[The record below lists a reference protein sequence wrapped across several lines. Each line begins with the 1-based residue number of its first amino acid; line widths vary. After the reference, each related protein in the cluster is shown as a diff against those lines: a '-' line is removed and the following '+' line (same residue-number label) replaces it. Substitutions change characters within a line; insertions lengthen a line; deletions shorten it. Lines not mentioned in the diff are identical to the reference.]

1 MDQRVLERKSSLATY
16 DLPWG
21 QDQLSLSLPPQW
33 KVAGYLKPASI
44 PAVLDVEGEVSQSL
58 AQPTGASRLGDLYRH
73 GMKVVIVIDDS
84 SRPTPVQTLFRPV
97 LAELDRAG
105 ILKESLTLVTA
116 PGVHRP
122 MTETEIAR
130 RIGRPN
136 LEGLKW
142 ENPDCDN
149 PDKLRKL
156 GTTQRGTPV
165 WINRTVAEAD
175 LVISIGCIEPHIIA
189 SFGGGYKNLVPGV
202 AGRATIAH
210 NHTINCTPD
219 TFNMVGQPI
228 ERNPM
233 RQDLEEA
240 AQMIKAR
247 VFIVNAV
254 LNSALQ
260 VVRVVAGDPIAA
272 HREGV
277 RTSTS
282 LYGVRVNEPADIV
295 IANSHPMNTDLRQ
308 GVKALANSIRAVR
321 PGGVMITLVKADE
334 GVGVFGLANRKLPL
348 NRGGLKRLAPLLL
361 RLVPRINFRGMGE
374 EDRFFLYFALQAM
387 RLADLR
393 MVAATIPASVKANLP
408 FVTFDDSLET
418 SIEQARRC
426 FPGPASVLIFPHG
439 GTTYPFFKD

>member
-1 MDQRVLERKSSLATY
+1 MDHPELERKNNTTPY
-16 DLPWG
+16 VLPWG
-21 QDQLSLSLPPQW
+21 QDQLSLSLPPEW
-33 KVAGYLKPASI
+33 NVAGYLKPASI
-44 PAVLDVEGEVSQSL
+44 PAVLDVEGEVNQSL
-58 AQPTGASRLGDLYRH
+58 AQPIGSSRLGALYHH
-73 GMKVVIVIDDS
+73 GMKVVVVIDDI
-84 SRPTPVQTLFRPV
+84 SRPTPVQTLLSPV
-97 LAELDRAG
+97 FAELDRAG
-105 ILKESLTLVTA
+105 LLKESLTLVTA
-116 PGVHRP
+116 LGVHRP
-122 MTETEIAR
+122 MTEQEIAR
-130 RIGRPN
+130 RIGRSTM
-136 LEGLKW
+136 EGLKW
-142 ENPDCDN
+142 ENTDCDDL
-149 PDKLRKL
+149 DKLRKL

-175 LVISIGCIEPHIIA
+175 LVISLGCIEPHIIA

-202 AGRATIAH
+202 SGRATIAH

-228 ERNPM
+228 DRNPM

-240 AQMIKAR
+240 AQMLKAR

-260 VVRVVAGDPIAA
+260 VVRVVAGDPVAA
-272 HREGV
+272 HREGI

-282 LYGVRVNEPADIV
+282 LYGVLVKEQADIV
-295 IANSHPMNTDLRQ
+295 IANSHPMNSDLRQ

-348 NRGGLKRLAPLLL
+348 SRGGLKKLAPLLL
-361 RLVPRINFRGMGE
+361 RLVPRINLRGMGE

-393 MVAATIPASVKANLP
+393 MVAATIPAAVKANLP
-408 FVTFDDSLET
+408 FVTFDENLET
-418 SIEQARRC
+418 AVEQARRC

-439 GTTYPFFKD
+439 GTTYPYFKD